1 LRILR
6 LKTVDLTLSSSQKG
20 KSSAI
25 NRVFELL
32 QPTGKILLL
41 LNGDAMPFPD
51 AIDNLLE
58 TLSKDDRLAVV
69 SSYPVIFTG
78 ESIASDIL
86 RLMW

>member
-1 LRILR
+1 
-6 LKTVDLTLSSSQKG
+6 
-20 KSSAI
+20 
-25 NRVFELL
+25 
-32 QPTGKILLL
+32 LL

>member
-1 LRILR
+1 MRILR

-58 TLSKDDRLAVV
+58 NLSKDDRLAVV

>member
-1 LRILR
+1 MILR
-6 LKTVDLTLSSSQKG
+6 LKTVDSTLSSSQKG
-20 KSSAI
+20 KSSTI

-58 TLSKDDRLAVV
+58 NLSKDDRLAVV